1 MKKIAIWV
9 IVILGIL
16 FFIIK
21 GLEWRIESKFQA
33 RINSNPDRA
42 YNITYSDFDLDTFF
56 KGITLYEVS
65 IEPLNP
71 GNGTIIKGHV
81 DYATINGIVWSD
93 FLFGKKLNLDEI
105 AFEQPLFEVTLSADT
120 TKKTSGKGLQE
131 MFGDILSRAD
141 LNSFRIQNGSV
152 ILRNP
157 LSQDIKGQIKRIN
170 IVATEIETDSLKFKH
185 IIPFE
190 VGNLSVDIESA
201 TFKPNDYT
209 DIRLGSFHYN
219 LMDKEIL
226 LSDISL
232 GYSIDWVEV
241 SKRVGIQK
249 DIIELNIKEIGIH
262 KLEPSSDFYTQLDIE
277 AQKVSINELN
287 IKMQRNKNI
296 SSPPDTAKPM
306 FQGIINAIPIAVL
319 IDTVQISNSSVTYG
333 ELGVKKSE
341 SGSLKIQD
349 INGNITDIT
358 NMPNEQINKGEL
370 DAKINASLLGKAGI
384 NIDLNVPYDKE
395 TFSLAVDVGEM
406 NLTNLNPT
414 LKPLAGVEM
423 VTGQMKRIQFQM
435 NAGPVKSQNK
445 LVFDYSSLHA
455 TLINEKSKDKSKK
468 RVLLSAI
475 ANAAIRENN
484 IPGQNKYIIAEY
496 QSERNINRSPINYI
510 IQGLINGVTRIVPGK
525 AIQKLINKD
534 DKKRNKSKKHK

>member
-209 DIRLGSFHYN
+209 DISLGSFRYN